1 MGRVL
6 KERKKAKTHLD
17 LGEPFLLSVAQ
28 ERMRVRLAVDVE
40 SSPAQL
46 LDGDEGL
53 VDVRVLRDEVR
64 PEVEREAFGVEHV
77 RRGLGED

>member
-1 MGRVL
+1 
-6 KERKKAKTHLD
+6 
-17 LGEPFLLSVAQ
+17 
-28 ERMRVRLAVDVE
+28 MRVRLAVDVE

-77 RRGLGED
+77 RRGLGEVWS